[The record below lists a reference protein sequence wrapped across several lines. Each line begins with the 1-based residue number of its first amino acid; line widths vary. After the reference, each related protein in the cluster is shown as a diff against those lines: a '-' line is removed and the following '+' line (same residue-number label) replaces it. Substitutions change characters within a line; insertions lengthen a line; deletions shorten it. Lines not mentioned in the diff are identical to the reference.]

1 MEKGTMLI
9 HIVTDNFSTGGG
21 IEHIFQIVK
30 GMPAL
35 NFRIFADAGDALAKF
50 SGLGNVETCPHG
62 YSPALVLKT
71 KPDLIHI
78 HQLRPLLAFYRN
90 PLARYEI
97 PVIYTAHGL
106 HIHKYEFLPGV
117 LSNLKYKLRF
127 ALEKY
132 LFARVEQ
139 IITVSQAD
147 QYFIR
152 TKYKLN
158 HVRYIANGI
167 DPSRLE
173 EVQSQ
178 REIGD
183 EFQLPAKRILFITVA
198 RFNFQKG
205 YDVLI
210 RAIALI
216 RDFLKEKNAFFL
228 LVGDGETLPEMKKM
242 SERLQV
248 TDLVRFSGTR
258 KDVYSLMK
266 SADLLILTSRWEGLP
281 IVLLE
286 AGLLKLPVIASDTFG
301 NNELL
306 GEDRG
311 VMFKNENI
319 LDLAEKIQRILN
331 GEYKLATQAE
341 NLYHFVNS
349 NFSVARM
356 LAGLQ
361 DTYAAT
367 IGGKGG
373 NPEN

>member
-1 MEKGTMLI
+1 MLI

-21 IEHIFQIVK
+21 IEHIFQIVQ
-30 GMPAL
+30 GLPAL
-35 NFRIFADAGDALAKF
+35 NFRIFADAGDALARF
-50 SGLGNVETCPHG
+50 SGLGNVEACPHG

-78 HQLRPLLAFYRN
+78 HHLRPLLAFYRN
-90 PLARYEI
+90 PLARYEV

-117 LSNLKYKLRF
+117 LSSLKYKLRF

-132 LFARVEQ
+132 LFSRTER
-139 IITVSQAD
+139 IIAVSQAD
-147 QYFIR
+147 QKFIR
-152 TKYKLN
+152 TRYKLN
-158 HVRYIANGI
+158 NVSYIPNGI

-173 EVQSQ
+173 EVQDQ
-178 REIGD
+178 RGIAN
-183 EFQLPAKRILFITVA
+183 EFQLPAKRILFIAVA

-210 RAIALI
+210 RALALI
-216 RDFLKEKNAFFL
+216 RDFLEEKNAFFL
-228 LVGDGETLPEMKKM
+228 LVGDGETLPAMKKM
-242 SERLQV
+242 SEQLQV
-248 TDLVRFSGTR
+248 ADLVRFSGTR
-258 KDVYSLMK
+258 KDVYGLMK
-266 SADLLILTSRWEGLP
+266 AADLLILTSRWEGLP

-286 AGLLKLPVIASDTFG
+286 AGLLKLPVIASNTFG

-311 VMFKNENI
+311 VMFRNESS
-319 LDLAEKIQRILN
+319 LDLAKKIKRILD
-331 GEYKLATQAE
+331 GECKLAAKAE
-341 NLYHFVNS
+341 NLYNFVSS
-349 NFSVARM
+349 NYSIAGM

-361 DTYAAT
+361 DMYAAT

-373 NPEN
+373 NREN